1 MPRHFGLSMYEATA
15 TVTRYAPFKLIA
27 KSALLGFVLACTTAP
42 HGQDVAQSSAQSIS
56 DLIFQAT
63 AADATM
69 LLPQTVP
76 MPRRKPGGA
85 ARPIQASLPAAQTAV
100 QQQWAPRV
108 LNAGAIPRSEQ
119 TAVKDAIAKI
129 DKGEFSDAWQ
139 IASRLTHPAAKGVVQ
154 YIILRQSNNGRSVDD
169 YAGFLFAYH
178 DWPTERIRARM
189 EDAMI
194 EQDTSAPSALHI
206 LNAFPPLSGPGHLAL
221 ALAEQATG
229 NGKAAA
235 RTIRSAW
242 TSGELFGHDGEDRA
256 MRILGRYLTKNDH
269 AVRMRALFYNDD
281 NVSGLRA
288 AARLDAGQRKLGE
301 AWAAVNKRSR
311 NARTLLN
318 AVPKSL
324 HGDPA
329 YYFAEIQWLRRTG
342 KELAA
347 AQLMAKAPRDPK
359 LLIDRDEWWIERRL
373 EARNALEAGQPRL
386 AYQIA
391 AGHAAETEW
400 LKIEAEFHAGWIAL
414 RWLKDTKTSVA
425 HFNNAA
431 QLAQTPISRA
441 RAHYWMGRAL
451 QAAGQ
456 PAATG
461 QYQAAAAFPIT
472 YYGQLAIN
480 ALGGNGI
487 RIPAR
492 PPENKRLANSA
503 PMMAVNLLHDIGE
516 TEYLGTFFYDLRER
530 LTDPGDIAYLADRAG
545 ELGLTHLQVRIGKK
559 ATQDGLPFER
569 HAFPVGVVP
578 SVKGSNFPELA
589 LIYAIAR
596 QESEFNASARSP
608 AGARGLMQVMPATA
622 KGIAKRNGYR
632 YSIDK
637 LSGDPKYNATFGA
650 TYLGE
655 RIGQFNG
662 SYILAIASYNAG
674 KGNVDKWIKR
684 FGDPRD
690 PRVDPVDWVE
700 LIPFTETRNYVQ
712 RVMENLQVY
721 RALLP
726 GTPAQIALAR
736 DLMRGATN

>member
-1 MPRHFGLSMYEATA
+1 
-15 TVTRYAPFKLIA
+15 
-27 KSALLGFVLACTTAP
+27 
-42 HGQDVAQSSAQSIS
+42 
-56 DLIFQAT
+56 
-63 AADATM
+63 
-69 LLPQTVP
+69 
-76 MPRRKPGGA
+76 
-85 ARPIQASLPAAQTAV
+85 
-100 QQQWAPRV
+100 
-108 LNAGAIPRSEQ
+108 
-119 TAVKDAIAKI
+119 
-129 DKGEFSDAWQ
+129 
-139 IASRLTHPAAKGVVQ
+139 
-154 YIILRQSNNGRSVDD
+154 
-169 YAGFLFAYH
+169 
-178 DWPTERIRARM
+178 
-189 EDAMI
+189 
-194 EQDTSAPSALHI
+194 
-206 LNAFPPLSGPGHLAL
+206 
-221 ALAEQATG
+221 
-229 NGKAAA
+229 
-235 RTIRSAW
+235 
-242 TSGELFGHDGEDRA
+242 
-256 MRILGRYLTKNDH
+256 
-269 AVRMRALFYNDD
+269 
-281 NVSGLRA
+281 
-288 AARLDAGQRKLGE
+288 
-301 AWAAVNKRSR
+301 
-311 NARTLLN
+311 
-318 AVPKSL
+318 
-324 HGDPA
+324 
-329 YYFAEIQWLRRTG
+329 
-342 KELAA
+342 
-347 AQLMAKAPRDPK
+347 
-359 LLIDRDEWWIERRL
+359 
-373 EARNALEAGQPRL
+373 
-386 AYQIA
+386 
-391 AGHAAETEW
+391 
-400 LKIEAEFHAGWIAL
+400 
-414 RWLKDTKTSVA
+414 
-425 HFNNAA
+425 
-431 QLAQTPISRA
+431 
-441 RAHYWMGRAL
+441 
-451 QAAGQ
+451 
-456 PAATG
+456 
-461 QYQAAAAFPIT
+461 
-472 YYGQLAIN
+472 
-480 ALGGNGI
+480 
-487 RIPAR
+487 
-492 PPENKRLANSA
+492 
-503 PMMAVNLLHDIGE
+503 MAVNLLHDIGE

>member
-1 MPRHFGLSMYEATA
+1 MA
-15 TVTRYAPFKLIA
+15 TVKRDAPFKLIA
-27 KSALLGFVLACTTAP
+27 KSAVLGIVLACTTAP
-42 HGQDVAQSSAQSIS
+42 HGGVVAQTGAQSIG
-56 DLIFQAT
+56 DLILQAT
-63 AADATM
+63 TGESVQ
-69 LLPQTVP
+69 LPSAIP
-76 MPRRKPGGA
+76 MPRRKPAGSV
-85 ARPIQASLPAAQTAV
+85 RPMQASIQTTRPAV
-100 QQQWAPRV
+100 EQQWAPRV
-108 LNAGAIPRSEQ
+108 IQAGAIPRAEQ
-119 TAVKDAIAKI
+119 SAVKNAIALI
-129 DKGEFSDAWQ
+129 DKGQFSDAWQ
-139 IASRLTHPAAKGVVQ
+139 IAAGLKHPAAKGVVQ
-154 YIILRQSNNGRSVDD
+154 YIILRQSNSGRSVDD
-169 YAGFLFAYH
+169 YAHFLFANA

-189 EDAMI
+189 ENAMI
-194 EQDTSAPSALHI
+194 EQGVSAPSALHI
-206 LNAFPPLSGPGHLAL
+206 LSAFPPESGDGHLAL
-221 ALAEQATG
+221 ALAQQATG

-235 RTIRSAW
+235 QTIRSSW
-242 TSGELFGHDGEDRA
+242 VSGEIFGKDGEEQA
-256 MRILGRYLTKNDH
+256 MRVLGRYLTKNDH
-269 AVRMRALFYNDD
+269 EVRMRALFYNDD
-281 NVSGLRA
+281 NISGLRA

-301 AWAAVNKRSR
+301 AWAAVNKRAK
-311 NARTLLN
+311 NARSLLN
-318 AVPKSL
+318 AVPNSL
-324 HGDPA
+324 HNDPA
-329 YYFAEIQWLRRTG
+329 YQFIEIQWHRRAG
-342 KELAA
+342 KELQAA
-347 AQLMAKAPRDPK
+347 KLMAKAQRDPR

-373 EARNALEAGQPRL
+373 QARDALEAGRPRL

-391 AGHAAETEW
+391 AGHSAETEW
-400 LKIEAEFHAGWIAL
+400 LAIEAEFHAGWIAL
-414 RWLKDTKTSVA
+414 RWLKDTGTAAK
-425 HFNNAA
+425 HFNNAI
-431 QLAQTPISRA
+431 QLARTPISRS

-456 PAATG
+456 PTATG
-461 QYQAAAAFPIT
+461 HYQAAAAFPTT

-480 ALGGNGI
+480 ALGGTAI
-487 RIPAR
+487 RIPSR
-492 PPENKRLANSA
+492 PPENKRLTNSA
-503 PMMAVNLLHDIGE
+503 PMMAVNLLHDLGE

-545 ELGLTHLQVRIGKK
+545 DLGLTHLQVRIGKK

-569 HAFPVGVVP
+569 HAFPVGAVP
-578 SVKGSNFPELA
+578 NVKGSNLPEQA

-596 QESEFNASARSP
+596 QESEFNARARSP

-690 PRVDPVDWVE
+690 PRIDPVDWVE